1 MVGHVLESVAM
12 RKPKPIGH
20 SDRETLVR
28 RRLRDVMGHATS
40 KPAYGRIHNDAA
52 RRATGAT

>member
-12 RKPKPIGH
+12 SKPKPIDH
-20 SDRETLVR
+20 SDRETPVR

-40 KPAYGRIHNDAA
+40 IAINLNY
-52 RRATGAT
+52 